1 MNKRKT
7 REKGQTERELE
18 LRRHSAASARPTPT
32 HVCEREGVV
41 SGSPCTCER
50 RGKGVSTNAR
60 KIGLTEALFVASK
73 RDEREGNERGRT
85 REGEQ
90 GGTKRESGRPEPKS
104 LIRTVSSNERE
115 REEKKRKRAGTKKRT
130 RKPKEGKTNR
140 EDKEGL
146 EVAHREPARVGPTP
160 QRQKRANGRSWP
172 SPEVR
177 MPLERS
183 KGARVRQ
190 ATLRGACLV

>member
-1 MNKRKT
+1 MNKRK
-7 REKGQTERELE
+7 REKGQTERQVE

-50 RGKGVSTNAR
+50 RGKGVSTNMR

-73 RDEREGNERGRT
+73 RDEREGNERGLT

-104 LIRTVSSNERE
+104 LIRTVSSNECE
-115 REEKKRKRAGTKKRT
+115 REEKKRKRSEMKKGQENRRKEKRT
-130 RKPKEGKTNR
+130 ERTRRGSRSPIVSPPTWAQPHNAKKERTG
-140 EDKEGL
+140 
-146 EVAHREPARVGPTP
+146 HRGQT
-160 QRQKRANGRSWP
+160 QRCEWCSNGR
-172 SPEVR
+172 
-177 MPLERS
+177 
-183 KGARVRQ
+183 
-190 ATLRGACLV
+190 RGHA